1 MVIFDLCLKATIT
14 FKSEEFIKQLQDLK
28 SFCAEINLF
37 FYLTFDVNIMM
48 NILLSSFA
56 CPNFLIDK
64 FK

>member
-14 FKSEEFIKQLQDLK
+14 LKSEEFIKQLQDLE
-28 SFCAEINLF
+28 SFCDEINLF

-48 NILLSSFA
+48 NILLSPFA
-56 CPNFLIDK
+56 CPNLLIDK